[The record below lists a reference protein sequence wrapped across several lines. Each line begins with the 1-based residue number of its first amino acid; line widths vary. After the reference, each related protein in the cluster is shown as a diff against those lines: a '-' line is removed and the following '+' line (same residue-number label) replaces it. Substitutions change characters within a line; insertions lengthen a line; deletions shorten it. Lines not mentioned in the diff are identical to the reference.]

1 MRDSGTPNAVGRRA
15 FWRATMTVWSR
26 WMRTPLLRSLRCH
39 TVSVTISRG
48 GMPHLRRVS
57 ERGVPV
63 ELALRAVWEAASE
76 AVAVSDCYGLVL
88 AANPAY
94 YLLYGYT
101 PDEVLG
107 KSFAVIFPEL
117 ERASAEAQY
126 RAVFDGPGE
135 QTPFESIVR
144 RRDGTQRIVQSRI
157 AFLEESGKRVAMVSL
172 IRDTTVEVT
181 ARQAAEAAEHTRQ
194 ELLSSLSH
202 DIKSPLSVVKGQAQ
216 LLRRQVSR
224 VGTSATPER
233 LVAGLSQI
241 EASALQVSGL
251 IDELVEVSGLQE
263 GGRPTLNLELI
274 DLVTLARDAVERHH
288 HLADQHSVMLRAA
301 VDSAA
306 GYWDAAR
313 VQRILDNL
321 IGNAIKY
328 SPDGGTVVVCV
339 ASERRPRSP
348 TALEPG
354 DSNIAG
360 SERADESGMAASSTL
375 GVLLTV
381 EDLGIGI
388 SSVDLPHVFERF
400 RRGTNV
406 EGTVAGS
413 GIGLSSVR
421 EVTRQH
427 GGTVEIASREGRG
440 TTVSV
445 WLPLK
450 PPLAPEDRR
459 P

>member
-1 MRDSGTPNAVGRRA
+1 
-15 FWRATMTVWSR
+15 MTVWAR
-26 WMRTPLLRSLRCH
+26 WLRTPLLRSLRCH
-39 TVSVTISRG
+39 AGSATLSRG
-48 GMPHLRRVS
+48 GIPYLRRVS
-57 ERGVPV
+57 ELGVPV
-63 ELALRAVWEAASE
+63 DLALGAVWQAASE
-76 AVAVSDCYGLVL
+76 AVAVSNCYGVVL

-107 KSFAVIFPEL
+107 KSFAVIFPES
-117 ERASAEAQY
+117 ERGNAEAQY
-126 RAVFDGPGE
+126 RAVFGGPGE
-135 QTPFESIVR
+135 QPPFESIVR

-157 AFLEESGKRVAMVSL
+157 AFLEESDRRVAMVSL
-172 IRDTTVEVT
+172 VRDVTGEVS
-181 ARQAAEAAEHTRQ
+181 ARRAAEAAEHARQ

-216 LLRRQVSR
+216 LLRRQVTR
-224 VGTSATPER
+224 VGMSATPER

-263 GGRPTLNLELI
+263 GSAPTLNLALI

-288 HLADQHSVMLRAA
+288 HLADQHSVVLQAA

-313 VQRILDNL
+313 VQRVLDNL

-328 SPDGGTVVVCV
+328 SPDGGTVVVSV
-339 ASERRPRSP
+339 ATERRPRSP

-354 DSNIAG
+354 ESNVSG
-360 SERADESGMAASSTL
+360 SKRADESGMAASSTL
-375 GVLLTV
+375 GVLLSV
-381 EDLGIGI
+381 EDRGIGI
-388 SSVDLPHVFERF
+388 SSKDLPHVFERF
-400 RRGTNV
+400 RRGSNV

-421 EVTRQH
+421 EVVRQH
-427 GGTVEIASREGRG
+427 DGTVEIASREGRG

-445 WLPLK
+445 WLPLE

>member
-1 MRDSGTPNAVGRRA
+1 M
-15 FWRATMTVWSR
+15 
-26 WMRTPLLRSLRCH
+26 H
-39 TVSVTISRG
+39 
-48 GMPHLRRVS
+48 
-57 ERGVPV
+57 
-63 ELALRAVWEAASE
+63 
-76 AVAVSDCYGLVL
+76 
-88 AANPAY
+88 
-94 YLLYGYT
+94 
-101 PDEVLG
+101 
-107 KSFAVIFPEL
+107 
-117 ERASAEAQY
+117 
-126 RAVFDGPGE
+126 
-135 QTPFESIVR
+135 
-144 RRDGTQRIVQSRI
+144 SRI

-172 IRDTTVEVT
+172 IRDTVEVT
-181 ARQAAEAAEHTRQ
+181 ARPAAEAAEHDRQ
-194 ELLSSLSH
+194 GLLSSLSH

-216 LLRRQVSR
+216 LLRRQITR
-224 VGTSATPER
+224 LGTSASPND
-233 LVAGLSQI
+233 LCGLSQI

-263 GGRPTLNLELI
+263 GGAPTLNLALI

-288 HLADQHSVMLRAA
+288 HLADQHSVVLQAA
-301 VDSAA
+301 VDSAT

-313 VQRILDNL
+313 VQRVLDNL

-354 DSNIAG
+354 GSNIGG

-375 GVLLTV
+375 GVLLSV
-381 EDLGIGI
+381 EDRGIGI

-400 RRGTNV
+400 RRGSNV

-427 GGTVEIASREGRG
+427 GGTVEIASREGR
-440 TTVSV
+440 
-445 WLPLK
+445 
-450 PPLAPEDRR
+450 ARR
-459 P
+459 YRSGCRSSHR